1 MARGRQRTVTDV
13 TPSNVIAT
21 QTPEVIEDD
30 LSDLILPVTDT
41 FEKVNT
47 PEISE
52 PEIIESSQ
60 EVSEEETPIFNA
72 QSDTAVL
79 YTENNTTILDNTQ
92 MYTTSLK
99 TSVTMTNLIPIPH
112 QHHNHFVITKV
123 LENEASKGI
132 TPSVISEFVNNLI
145 PEMKTLGLESKQEI
159 LNFVSRKFRERY
171 TGVNYTISIGDGLSS
186 YEHNVEVL

>member
-47 PEISE
+47 PEITE
-52 PEIIESSQ
+52 PEIIVSSQ
-60 EVSEEETPIFNA
+60 EDIETVIPILNVQTEA
-72 QSDTAVL
+72 IVADTSKITV
-79 YTENNTTILDNTQ
+79 ISS
-92 MYTTSLK
+92 TS
-99 TSVTMTNLIPIPH
+99 SVTMTNLIPIPH

-132 TPSVISEFVNNLI
+132 TPSVISEFMNNLI